1 MKKLTT
7 MLLAILL
14 MVTLVLLTRFVGGGN
29 NNKISTDGRT
39 MIVGLVKANSNF
51 NPYGSYGDEAYGHM
65 QVYDTLVIKDENGK
79 IVPCVA
85 ESWEVSDDGLV
96 YTMAIRSGIKFSDG
110 DEFTAEDAKFNV
122 DASIDSSYTNW
133 AMVGV
138 DHCDMID
145 NSTIAISLA
154 TADAGFLEK
163 LTWIYLVS
171 KNAYMKAG
179 GQYGK
184 SMDTIVGTGPYVVS
198 DWKPGESVT
207 FVANEDYF
215 RGAPPVKKV
224 IFKSMSDANAAVIA
238 LQTGEMDLYINDVP
252 NVSIPTLTASDKVMV
267 VSYPSYVLMNVILN
281 CGNGLFT
288 DVNLRQA
295 VAYAVN
301 REKMLAIGTE
311 GQGVIVDYPGGPD
324 YVANPGLSVFQDMD
338 VEKAKQMVEEAGVA
352 RTTIMIKTMESNP
365 WPKLA
370 TVLQDDLN
378 KIGFDAKVELMD
390 YNAYSQEV
398 WGNRDYEI
406 AICRYWS
413 GTKDMGELMALVQ
426 SNSGMNFS
434 NYSNPEADRYIE
446 LGNGATTEQERKDYY
461 AKAIE
466 LFTPDIPLV
475 PLYYTYG
482 SRAFTRDLSIAE
494 GNVQYDRIF
503 YYSWK

>member
-1 MKKLTT
+1 MKKLTA
-7 MLLAILL
+7 MLFVILL
-14 MVTLVLLTRFVGGGN
+14 MVALALSGRGGN
-29 NNKISTDGRT
+29 RNVPSDERI

-51 NPYGSYGDEAYGHM
+51 DPYDSYGDEAYGQM
-65 QVYDTLVIKDENGK
+65 QVYDTFVIKDENGK

-85 ESWEVSDDGLV
+85 ESWRISDDGLI
-96 YTMAIRSGIKFSDG
+96 YTMTIRGGIKFSDG
-110 DEFTAEDAKFNV
+110 NEFTAEDAKFNV
-122 DASIDSSYTNW
+122 DAGIASSYTNW

-138 DHCDMID
+138 AYCEVID
-145 NSTIAISLA
+145 NSTIAIHL
-154 TADAGFLEK
+154 TAADVGFLEK

-171 KNAYMKAG
+171 KNAYETAG

-184 SMDTIVGTGPYVVS
+184 SMDTIVGTGPYIVS

-224 IFKSMSDANAAVIA
+224 NFKSMSDANAAVIA
-238 LQTGEMDLYINDVP
+238 LRTGELDLYINDVP
-252 NVSIPTLTASDKVMV
+252 NVSISTLMASDKVTV
-267 VSYPSYVLMNVILN
+267 VSYPSYVLMDVILN
-281 CGNGLFT
+281 CDSGLFA

-311 GQGVIVDYPGGPD
+311 GQGIIVDYPGGPD
-324 YVANPGLSVFQDMD
+324 YVANPGLSIFQDMD
-338 VEKAKQMVEEAGVA
+338 VEKAKQMVEKAGVTG
-352 RTTIMIKTMESNP
+352 TTITIKTMESNP

-378 KIGFDAKVELMD
+378 KIGFDAKVEQMD

-426 SNSGMNFS
+426 SNTGMNFS

-446 LGNGATTEQERKDYY
+446 LGNGAATEQERKDYY

-466 LFTPDIPLV
+466 LFTPDIPLI

-482 SRAFTRDLSIAE
+482 SRAFTSDLHIAE

-503 YYSWK
+503 CYSWE